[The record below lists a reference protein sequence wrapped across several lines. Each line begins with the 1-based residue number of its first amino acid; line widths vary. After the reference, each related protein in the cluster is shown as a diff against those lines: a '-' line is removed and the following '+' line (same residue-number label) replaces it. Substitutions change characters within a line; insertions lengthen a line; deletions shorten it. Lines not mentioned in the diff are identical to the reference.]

1 MILYGHLAYAGAYG
15 VAKRMDQPRELPPC
29 HTSNFPWMKNSSLK
43 SVTEVRSTES
53 QHFSLSSPLLIS
65 SLTLSAEPSL
75 GRSAVFQQAVHVLQG
90 ALAFTL
96 DCLLAFIRWV
106 WAERGR
112 KHYNSISIPPVR
124 SERVIPL

>member
-1 MILYGHLAYAGAYG
+1 MSHLELSMDEEFISEVSYRGSKHG
-15 VAKRMDQPRELPPC
+15 VSAL
-29 HTSNFPWMKNSSLK
+29 FPL
-43 SVTEVRSTES
+43 
-53 QHFSLSSPLLIS
+53 LSSPLLIS